1 MESTNH
7 FLKMDKSL
15 RASELNLLEQYIIC
29 QIAEFIGNGR
39 ECYVT
44 NRQFAEWT
52 KYSLSQIEK
61 TMKTLEDKHVIKR
74 DIVKFPKK
82 KMRVLSLYPRPEWD
96 VKFDETEGESESAN
110 GSVHATDKGDEATQK
125 NSPSDTHTVNSTVP
139 SPNHTV
145 NSTATSESNRNMY
158 GIIDNI
164 EKDNRL
170 EIDNSTPN
178 GDSTANAATNLDTSA
193 YTMKFVNQ
201 ISDERCIELSKEL
214 TRNYTSSGGEFYI
227 KLNTLRTKYGA
238 EPKKHIDFE
247 TLYKMANSR
256 ARDIEN
262 QKRLKA
268 EQGRELNS
276 ITTEEAASIL
286 SEVLGDY
293 ESKVS
298 YTPLNEPSLNINIF
312 ETHDVKNHLVDCIGI
327 RSNDVFDSEK
337 DIPRFL
343 VRRAYGV
350 FTENSPSSNGVFKS
364 DEWSVHREH
373 LIDKEKKNN
382 IKENNTLAD
391 ASGVADATYSIPEH
405 TEDITN
411 EQDES
416 SDARMVEKEDNDMSD
431 NNTKKNVPYVDELD
445 FAETLDERD
454 NFEETISFFL
464 GSDVPVYKRKR
475 ELHKYLVDTYGVDV
489 KDIEHLVS
497 TLDMFYGSED

>member
-1 MESTNH
+1 MTINENFLAVRTSLMGHGLKAVDILIAAKVQEFCINGLECYITNESFSNMYGESVSTIRRSIERLIKLNILKKSH
-7 FLKMDKSL
+7 GYIGGYGKSNYRRTLKML
-15 RASELNLLEQYIIC
+15 P
-29 QIAEFIGNGR
+29 
-39 ECYVT
+39 
-44 NRQFAEWT
+44 
-52 KYSLSQIEK
+52 
-61 TMKTLEDKHVIKR
+61 M
-74 DIVKFPKK
+74 
-82 KMRVLSLYPRPEWD
+82 PEW
-96 VKFDETEGESESAN
+96 KIEIEESDTDN
-110 GSVHATDKGDEATQK
+110 GSVEATDNDNGMFNMSSPTEQNTDGVFTESSPTEDGVFKNDEWGVHIEQQ
-125 NSPSDTHTVNSTVP
+125 
-139 SPNHTV
+139 
-145 NSTATSESNRNMY
+145 
-158 GIIDNI
+158 IDNR
-164 EKDNRL
+164 KDNRL

-298 YTPLNEPSLNINIF
+298 YTPLNEPKLNIDIS
-312 ETHDVKNHLVDCIGI
+312 ETYDVKNHLVDCIGI

-350 FTENSPSSNGVFKS
+350 E
-364 DEWSVHREH
+364 
-373 LIDKEKKNN
+373 
-382 IKENNTLAD
+382 
-391 ASGVADATYSIPEH
+391 
-405 TEDITN
+405 
-411 EQDES
+411 
-416 SDARMVEKEDNDMSD
+416 
-431 NNTKKNVPYVDELD
+431 
-445 FAETLDERD
+445 
-454 NFEETISFFL
+454 
-464 GSDVPVYKRKR
+464 
-475 ELHKYLVDTYGVDV
+475 
-489 KDIEHLVS
+489 
-497 TLDMFYGSED
+497 

>member
-15 RASELNLLEQYIIC
+15 RASELNLLEQYIVC

-61 TMKTLEDKHVIKR
+61 TMKTLEDKHVIMR

-170 EIDNSTPN
+170 EKDNSTPN
-178 GDSTANAATNLDTSA
+178 GDSTANAATNLDSSA

-214 TRNYTSSGGEFYI
+214 TRNYTSSEGEFYI

-298 YTPLNEPSLNINIF
+298 YTPLNEPKLNIDTF
-312 ETHDVKNHLVDCIGI
+312 ETSDVKNHLVDCIGI

-350 FTENSPSSNGVFKS
+350 E
-364 DEWSVHREH
+364 
-373 LIDKEKKNN
+373 
-382 IKENNTLAD
+382 
-391 ASGVADATYSIPEH
+391 
-405 TEDITN
+405 
-411 EQDES
+411 
-416 SDARMVEKEDNDMSD
+416 
-431 NNTKKNVPYVDELD
+431 
-445 FAETLDERD
+445 
-454 NFEETISFFL
+454 
-464 GSDVPVYKRKR
+464 
-475 ELHKYLVDTYGVDV
+475 
-489 KDIEHLVS
+489 
-497 TLDMFYGSED
+497 

>member
-1 MESTNH
+1 
-7 FLKMDKSL
+7 MDKTL
-15 RASELNLLEQYIIC
+15 RLSELNLLEQYIVC

-44 NRQFAEWT
+44 NKQFAEWT

-61 TMKTLEDKHVIKR
+61 TIKNLESKHVIMR
-74 DIVKFPKK
+74 DTIKFPKK

-96 VKFDETEGESESAN
+96 VKFKEPEEESESDN
-110 GSVHATDKGDEATQK
+110 GGVEATINDNGVLNM

-145 NSTATSESNRNMY
+145 NSTATSESNRNNY

-170 EIDNSTPN
+170 EKDNSTPN
-178 GDSTANAATNLDTSA
+178 GDSTANADTNLDTSA

-256 ARDIEN
+256 TRDIEN
-262 QKRLKA
+262 HKRLKA

-293 ESKVS
+293 ESRVS
-298 YTPLNEPSLNINIF
+298 YTPLNEPKLNIDIF
-312 ETHDVKNHLVDCIGI
+312 ETCDVKNHLVDCIGI

-350 FTENSPSSNGVFKS
+350 E
-364 DEWSVHREH
+364 
-373 LIDKEKKNN
+373 
-382 IKENNTLAD
+382 
-391 ASGVADATYSIPEH
+391 
-405 TEDITN
+405 
-411 EQDES
+411 
-416 SDARMVEKEDNDMSD
+416 
-431 NNTKKNVPYVDELD
+431 
-445 FAETLDERD
+445 
-454 NFEETISFFL
+454 
-464 GSDVPVYKRKR
+464 
-475 ELHKYLVDTYGVDV
+475 
-489 KDIEHLVS
+489 
-497 TLDMFYGSED
+497 